1 MTDLKDNVQHWV
13 EIKRQLAEVR
23 KDVKVLNDQEKKLR
37 ADIEKEMA
45 TNDIDTLVLPDK
57 TGKVTRKVSQKKST
71 FNRKAV
77 KNGLTTFFGGNEAQV
92 EGALTAIDD
101 TLEVEEK
108 STVSLRTIA

>member
-1 MTDLKDNVQHWV
+1 MTDLKENVQHWV

-37 ADIEKEMA
+37 GDIEREMTA
-45 TNDIDTLVLPDK
+45 KDIDTLVLPDK

-77 KNGLTTFFGGNEAQV
+77 KNGLHTFFGGNEAQV

-101 TLEVEEK
+101 TLDVEEK